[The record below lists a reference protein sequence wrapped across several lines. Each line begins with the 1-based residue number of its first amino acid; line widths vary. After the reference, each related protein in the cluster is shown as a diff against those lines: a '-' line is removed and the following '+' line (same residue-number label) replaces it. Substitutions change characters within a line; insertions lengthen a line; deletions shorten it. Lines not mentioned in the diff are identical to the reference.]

1 MMTIIAPTE
10 PGNIQDSSGKLQRT
24 GFARFLTYV
33 HQMTSTGSAMAAKAA
48 QTPEAT
54 TWRFG
59 RVRVPLAIWLPLAI
73 FTLTRLYGFVVI
85 AVAARHQVALPSPD
99 HPGIYQ
105 FTAHPVSPGY
115 LGLITN
121 WDGQWYERIATNGY
135 HLPAPG
141 DLDAKDALNAFA
153 FLPLF
158 PTVVGALM
166 ALTGLSFGV
175 SATVLNLLAGGAAM
189 VLMFALVE
197 RSAGR
202 FAAATTVLFTCSF
215 VAAPLFQAAYSES
228 ISLLLVCAILL
239 LLAQRRYSWAVLA
252 VILLSLTRLVIP
264 PLAIV
269 VMVHAFVRFRRRAED
284 PVARGE
290 AVGMAVLGLVSAA
303 SVSLWSTIT
312 SAITSG
318 ARDTGANRGS
328 VSNAVIV
335 GRFGWFTNAFE
346 HVGWIGV
353 IGLALL
359 VVLFV
364 VVAVSRL
371 TRTWGT
377 EVRTW
382 FAIYPIFLLFVA
394 GVHTGM
400 LRYLLLAFPLAL
412 LMVGS
417 PEPGAIPRKRA
428 ALVATICVISLAL
441 QAPWV
446 SHALVVTKLAGKP
459 WLP

>member
-1 MMTIIAPTE
+1 
-10 PGNIQDSSGKLQRT
+10 
-24 GFARFLTYV
+24 
-33 HQMTSTGSAMAAKAA
+33 MAAGAA
-48 QTPEAT
+48 QSSEST

-59 RVRVPLAIWLPLAI
+59 RVRVPLSIWLPLTI
-73 FTLTRLYGFVVI
+73 FALTRLYALVVI

-105 FTAHPVSPGY
+105 FTAHPDSPGY

-135 HLPAPG
+135 HLPLAG
-141 DLDAKDALNAFA
+141 DPDAKDALWAFA

-166 ALTGLSFGV
+166 AVTGLGFALSV
-175 SATVLNLLAGGAAM
+175 TLVNLVAGGAAM

-197 RSAGR
+197 RTAGR
-202 FAAATTVLFTCSF
+202 FAAATAVLFTCSF

-228 ISLLLVCAILL
+228 LSLLLVCAVLL
-239 LLAQRRYSWAVLA
+239 LLARRRYGWAVVA
-252 VILLSLTRLVIP
+252 VVLLSLTRLVTP

-269 VMVHAFVRFRRRAED
+269 VLVHAILRYRGREEDPFRRGEV
-284 PVARGE
+284 VA
-290 AVGMAVLGLVSAA
+290 VTVLGLVSAA

-318 ARDTGANRGS
+318 VRDSGANRGS
-328 VSNAVIV
+328 VSNAVVV

-346 HVGWIGV
+346 HIGWLGV
-353 IGLALL
+353 VGLALL
-359 VVLFV
+359 VVLLV
-364 VVAVSRL
+364 VVALSRL
-371 TRTWGT
+371 TRTWGV

-400 LRYLLLAFPLAL
+400 LRYLLLAFPLGL
-412 LMVGS
+412 LLIGS
-417 PEPGAIPRKRA
+417 PAPGTIPRKRA
-428 ALVATICVISLAL
+428 VLVATVCVISLAL
-441 QAPWV
+441 QVPWV
-446 SHALVVTKLAGKP
+446 HQALVVTELAGKP